1 MTTLRRIALGFLLG
15 TMLGSI
21 ALAAERDPHGLGLEI
36 AKRLVAR
43 RTASQI
49 HATDFQGT
57 NIGCIIMP
65 RRELRQY
72 GYPGHAML
80 CEEASAGEVLGA
92 VLNRGGYQLCDIS
105 GFYVGDFCY
114 DIDICGNAETL
125 CTQ

>member
-1 MTTLRRIALGFLLG
+1 MTTLRRLVVGLLLG
-15 TMLGSI
+15 TMLGSV
-21 ALAAERDPHGLGLEI
+21 AFGADRDPRGLGQEI
-36 AKRLVAR
+36 VKRLAAR
-43 RTASQI
+43 RTSSQI

-57 NIGCIIMP
+57 NIGCIILP
-65 RRELRQY
+65 RYELRRY

-92 VLNRGGYQLCDIS
+92 VLSRTGRQLCDIS
-105 GFYVGDFCY
+105 GVYTGDFCY